1 MQAVDLRIHTI
12 ELSENRQNMF
22 FGGSIRNFSTIF
34 RWNLEVQKIEWQYI
48 LADKSDNNDEDSLS
62 I

>member
-1 MQAVDLRIHTI
+1 MQAVDLTIQTI
-12 ELSENRQNMF
+12 EISENRQNMF